1 MSDRIV
7 VMSQGR
13 IEQVGTPK
21 DLYYRPQTR
30 FVAGFFGDNN
40 LIEGVV
46 APSGDR
52 IETKLGALPLP
63 KLSSGAT
70 VGRKV
75 LVTIRPEA
83 LRLGEGSVAIPA
95 DVEEVMF
102 GGAVTR
108 VLLRAAAAPEIKFDL
123 RVAGDGRGQVPVAGE
138 RVQITY
144 DPADA
149 VIVMD

>member
-46 APSGDR
+46 AAPGDR
-52 IETKLGALPLP
+52 VETKLGILPLAMP
-63 KLSSGAT
+63 APA
-70 VGRKV
+70 GRKI
-75 LVTIRPEA
+75 LMGIRPEA
-83 LRLGEGSVAIPA
+83 MRLGEGAVSITAE
-95 DVEEVMF
+95 VEEVMF
-102 GGAVTR
+102 GGALTR
-108 VLLRAAAAPEIKFDL
+108 VLLHAVAAPETKFDVRL
-123 RVAGDGRGQVPVAGE
+123 AGDGRGQAPAAGDH
-138 RVQITY
+138 VTVTY

-149 VIVMD
+149 VIVAD